1 MLKPEEKQYPQ
12 PVKRRAT
19 CLQIVDCGEG
29 PSVSSRSELRDQ
41 VLFEWKLFVRSANCD
56 NWKDRENSPN
66 STFKMFVKNSV
77 MSVMLMGSVSLGN
90 WYYLRVGQ
98 KINNDDLKSSRPN
111 PQCYDEFVL

>member
-1 MLKPEEKQYPQ
+1 
-12 PVKRRAT
+12 
-19 CLQIVDCGEG
+19 
-29 PSVSSRSELRDQ
+29 
-41 VLFEWKLFVRSANCD
+41 
-56 NWKDRENSPN
+56 
-66 STFKMFVKNSV
+66 MFVTNSV